1 MNGIRLEE
9 LEARDMLDVIHYLF
23 EDSAI
28 AFSAEHFESRNNV
41 RNIVYPSMY
50 GTPYKYGDKS
60 SNGGDYGFDDLDEPV
75 NFSPDIQ
82 TETKPY
88 FPPTDFNPDAANPF
102 GGALREAPLG

>member
-1 MNGIRLEE
+1 M
-9 LEARDMLDVIHYLF
+9 MDVIHYLF
-23 EDSAI
+23 EEDAA
-28 AFSAEHFESRNNV
+28 AFSAEHFESKNKV
-41 RNIVYPSMY
+41 RSIVYQNMY
-50 GTPYKYGDKS
+50 GKTYKYANNSD
-60 SNGGDYGFDDLDEPV
+60 SNSGDYGFDDLDEPV